1 MFFSATIINICRLR
15 RLLVAKSDKLYC
27 VDITLIA
34 LESGLRGFI
43 SISRS
48 IPNYI
53 HWHSIIFLKHFLPI
67 IIIILPMLCPYI
79 NSSFLFNY
87 YYFFFIRTTKKQM
100 RRILILIRRRLLIIF
115 FFSSSSSLSIFFYY
129 YYYYLAN

>member
-67 IIIILPMLCPYI
+67 IIIILPMLCLYI
-79 NSSFLFNY
+79 NSSFFLINY
-87 YYFFFIRTTKKQM
+87 YYFFIRTTKKQM

-115 FFSSSSSLSIFFYY
+115 FFSSSSSLNFF
-129 YYYYLAN
+129 LLLLLLLFS